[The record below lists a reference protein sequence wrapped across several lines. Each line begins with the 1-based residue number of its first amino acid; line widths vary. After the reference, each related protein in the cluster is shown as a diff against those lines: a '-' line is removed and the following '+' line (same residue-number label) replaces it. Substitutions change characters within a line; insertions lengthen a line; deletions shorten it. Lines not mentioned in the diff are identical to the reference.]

1 MQASDARPGGAPQR
15 IAIEP
20 WGASRVMVTTPAGK
34 RRQLARSGLEV
45 LDLAWEKCARECGR
59 SLDELREAVREA
71 LAPSEAEKEPE
82 IPPRIWARAERATR
96 AQAQPFDGQSS
107 AVLRKAFEAQ
117 GSAWVEWD
125 RADLLAVLDVDWH
138 GAPAPAWP
146 VLEAA
151 LLSSGVVPAAY
162 WRSRNGGLHAVI
174 ESADG
179 LRADELAAACAVGL
193 LEAPA
198 LADCT
203 GVEVISRTGVPPA
216 DAPQS
221 WQPQRVGELLRSW
234 QRRELDQP
242 SAEEI
247 EEYRS
252 SRGWLGRDATHDQC
266 PIDPKRASAQA
277 GRRPVFFGERGVTC
291 LSCSARG
298 IRPGGFVPWA
308 ELLRGQSKPNR
319 ILTCARALTCWS
331 HASLVLAHDIGP
343 RLPAHAQRLAYTA
356 LCRILH
362 GADDPRIARLSRS
375 DDGDF
380 VRGISCWLDPRSG
393 YAPVKPDPAYL
404 RLMPSNTFVKDDGEI
419 GIDATAISRCSATGE
434 VPGFPPI
441 IPVRGVQLWGAFNAY
456 PSIAHALRVPHYSG
470 SAPAPRYRSADS
482 YDREGAWAELQGHFP
497 GLRRDYLT
505 LLLVARGYAESGAG
519 RVPRILATGPS
530 GSAKSTTVGLA
541 AAIVGDTCEIVP
553 DDPRTFRETFD
564 NAAAN
569 SAGWIL
575 CDELAKPQPKRLVSR
590 RSSSPFAIFL
600 PLEQRNYTARLLYIG
615 PIRTLMQSV
624 VVVTGTQLPDGMSED
639 RQLARRFVHVRLPG
653 KVPVQWDAACGF
665 GDAARV
671 REHLADA
678 CDAIWSGVVD
688 DFFVDPLPTFEDAA
702 RQLGFGLLQDTQD
715 DEAADGE
722 DGLSVVGRVRELFD
736 LLCSGEGS
744 APPPARAEA
753 AGRRR
758 YDFGGEQ
765 RAAQLWRELCD
776 DAADSEL
783 RYRSERVSEL
793 DLRQVLG
800 VTRWPGEAVWL
811 EIRGEGRAVYLRFGV
826 GPHKHPHAVNAEL
839 LAPE

>member
-1 MQASDARPGGAPQR
+1 MQANDAASGGSQPR
-15 IAIEP
+15 FAIEP
-20 WGASRVMVTTPAGK
+20 WGDRRVMVTTPQGK
-34 RRQLARSGLEV
+34 RRQLARSGLEI
-45 LDLAWEKCARECGR
+45 LDLAWERCAGECGV
-59 SLDELREAVREA
+59 SLDDLREAVRDA
-71 LAPSEAEKEPE
+71 LTPAAGAAEPAP
-82 IPPRIWARAERATR
+82 PPRIWARGERATR
-96 AQAQPFDGQSS
+96 AQAKPFDGQSAS
-107 AVLRKAFEAQ
+107 VLREALASP

-125 RADLLAVLDVDWH
+125 RADILAVLDVDWH

-146 VLEAA
+146 MLEAA
-151 LLSSGVVPAAY
+151 LLASGVVPAAY
-162 WRSRNGGLHAVI
+162 WRSRNGGLHAI
-174 ESADG
+174 LEAADG

-203 GVEVISRTGVPPA
+203 GVEVIARTGVPPPS
-216 DAPQS
+216 APQS
-221 WQPQRVGELLRSW
+221 WQTQQVGELLHSW
-234 QRRELDQP
+234 RRREIDQP
-242 SAEEI
+242 SAEEV
-247 EEYRS
+247 EEYRA

-266 PIDPKRASAQA
+266 PIDPQRASAQA

-308 ELLRGQSKPNR
+308 ELLRGASRPNR
-319 ILTCARALTCWS
+319 VLACARALTCWS

-362 GADDPRIARLSRS
+362 GADDPRITRLSRS

-380 VRGISCWLDPRSG
+380 VRGLSCWLDPRSG
-393 YAPVKPDPAYL
+393 YAPIKPDPAYL
-404 RLMPSNTFVKDDGEI
+404 RLMPSNTFVNADGDV
-419 GIDATAISRCSATGE
+419 GIDATAVSRCASSGE
-434 VPGFPPI
+434 VPGFPPV
-441 IPVRGVQLWGAFNAY
+441 IPVRGTQMWGAYRTY
-456 PSIAHALRVPHYSG
+456 PSASHALRVAHYRG
-470 SAPAPRYRSADS
+470 NAPAPRYRSADS
-482 YDREGAWAELQGHFP
+482 CDREAAWVELHGHFP

-541 AAIVGDTCEIVP
+541 AAIIGDVCKIVP

-564 NAAAN
+564 SAAAN
-569 SAGWIL
+569 AAGWIL
-575 CDELAKPQPKRLVSR
+575 CDELAKPQPKRLAAR

-600 PLEQRNYTARLLYIG
+600 PLEQRDYTARLLYIG
-615 PIRTLMQSV
+615 PIDTLFQSA

-639 RQLARRFVHVRLPG
+639 RQLARRFVHARLAER
-653 KVPVQWDAACGF
+653 VPVPWDAACGF

-671 REHLADA
+671 RDHLPDA

-688 DFFVDPLPTFEDAA
+688 EFFVDPLPTFEDAA

-722 DGLSVVGRVRELFD
+722 DGLSAIGRVRELFD

-744 APPPARAEA
+744 APPPERAAA

-776 DAADSEL
+776 DAADGEL

-793 DLRQVLG
+793 DLRAVLG
-800 VTRWPGEAVWL
+800 VKRWPGEAVWL
-811 EIRGEGRAVYLRFGV
+811 EVRGEGRAVYLRFGV
-826 GPHKHPHAVNAEL
+826 GPHKKPYATNSDL
-839 LAPE
+839 LA